1 LHSPEARTAPQ
12 NFRTSENELVQA
24 ILAKDRKATAEFV
37 ELHADAVYSFVSR
50 RVFPRE
56 DLADDLVQETFLAA
70 LEGLHRFKGTSN
82 LRSWLLAIAR
92 HRVQDYYRDRVREI
106 SLDETEIEP
115 GVDEPFDDWI
125 DDRNLEQRVQ
135 RTLAEVPEGYR
146 LMLLWRYWEK
156 CSAAEMAQRVGKTE
170 KAIERLLMRAREQ
183 FRRRWYSE

>member
-1 LHSPEARTAPQ
+1 
-12 NFRTSENELVQA
+12 
-24 ILAKDRKATAEFV
+24 
-37 ELHADAVYSFVSR
+37 
-50 RVFPRE
+50 
-56 DLADDLVQETFLAA
+56 
-70 LEGLHRFKGTSN
+70 
-82 LRSWLLAIAR
+82 
-92 HRVQDYYRDRVREI
+92 VREI